1 MLSTPSEFCNMVRK
15 IYIYTCDEA
24 KRLSPK
30 VKLPV
35 LKGEGISKNNAD
47 ATRNG
52 FDDGAYASVASDK
65 DC

>member
-1 MLSTPSEFCNMVRK
+1 MVRK